1 MYHHDD
7 LISIPIEYP
16 KLSREVGIV
25 YHKEKNLGKAASG
38 FIELVIAYVKSIKSE
53 EAILIE

>member
-1 MYHHDD
+1 
-7 LISIPIEYP
+7 
-16 KLSREVGIV
+16 V
-25 YHKEKNLGKAASG
+25 YYKDKNLGKAASG